1 MRPPAKAWL
10 QAAAALPSALLPL
23 HPKRRTPP
31 HGHGDRHNPGPNAM
45 PIVQRLSETLINQIA
60 AGEVVERPASVAK
73 ELCENAIDAGARAIS
88 VDIAEG
94 GTRRIIVTDDGCGMS
109 PEDARACLER
119 HATSKLR
126 EEAGLKHIGTLGFRG
141 EAIPAIASVSRFS
154 LTTCP
159 NPAAARVRAS
169 WEGGGAALPD
179 SGRGGPG
186 SAPERTVLGTRLLV
200 EGGRLVSADEV
211 GAPPGTRIEVA
222 DLFFNTPA
230 RRKFL
235 KRPSTE
241 ATHLIEA
248 VTRLALARP
257 EIAFRLVSNGREV
270 FSAPAARRDERERM
284 AIALGPEAFQHLVPV
299 ALARGQVRVHGQI
312 TSPEHTLS
320 TSRGIYTFVNGR
332 FVRDRSLIAVI
343 QRAYADVTMPGRNPA
358 AVIFIELPL
367 EEVDINVH
375 PQKLEVRFADA
386 QAVTGCVYRAV
397 QEALRP
403 SPWLATAAGDT
414 PALGEASP
422 AYVEAQRA
430 ADPSLAPEAIWG
442 KALDAAPAAGLSALP
457 RHSYASIPLSFRP
470 RPGVVSLPLSAPAL
484 AAIDGAASPTSASTA
499 SDSARTSGFFR
510 ALRIIGQFAAT
521 YVVCEAPGPALVVI
535 DQHAAH
541 ERVRFHALR
550 EAFRAK
556 KPERQPFLIPAT
568 IELSAAEASAL
579 AESADAL
586 RDVGFEVEPF
596 GGNAIALKAVPAQL
610 VGGDHRQMLSDLA
623 GELLQVGRGRAFDE
637 AMDRALAT
645 MACHSAVRAHQALG
659 PEELRALLDALDEVD
674 FNTRCPH
681 GRPVAARIGIPEL
694 EKEVARR

>member
-1 MRPPAKAWL
+1 MSL
-10 QAAAALPSALLPL
+10 
-23 HPKRRTPP
+23 
-31 HGHGDRHNPGPNAM
+31 
-45 PIVQRLSETLINQIA
+45 VQRLSETLINQIA

-73 ELCENAIDAGARAIS
+73 ELCENAIDAGARAIT
-88 VDIAEG
+88 VDVTEG
-94 GTRRIIVTDDGCGMS
+94 GTRRIVVSDDGCGMS

-126 EEAGLKHIGTLGFRG
+126 EEVGLKHIGTLGFRG

-154 LTTCP
+154 LTTCL

-169 WEGGGAALPD
+169 WEEGGGA
-179 SGRGGPG
+179 SGGGG
-186 SAPERTVLGTRLLV
+186 RAASAASGTRLLV
-200 EGGRLVSADEV
+200 EGGRLVSAEEV

-235 KRPSTE
+235 KRASTE

-270 FSAPAARRDERERM
+270 FSAPAALRDERERM
-284 AIALGPEAFQHLVPV
+284 AIALGPEAFGHLVPV
-299 ALARGQVRVHGQI
+299 ALSRGQVRVRGQI
-312 TSPEHTLS
+312 TSPDHTLS

-332 FVRDRSLIAVI
+332 FVRDRGLIAVI

-358 AVIFIELPL
+358 AVLFIDLPL

-403 SPWLATAAGDT
+403 SPWLT
-414 PALGEASP
+414 PSSDVGTPTIGEASP
-422 AYVEAQRA
+422 AYAGAPGEAA
-430 ADPSLAPEAIWG
+430 PSLAPEAIWG
-442 KALDAAPAAGLSALP
+442 KAPDAARAGAGAASLP

-470 RPGVVSLPLSAPAL
+470 RPGVVSTPLSAPAL
-484 AAIDGAASPTSASTA
+484 AVDDGGMDSPATA
-499 SDSARTSGFFR
+499 TGFFR
-510 ALRIIGQFAAT
+510 SLRIIGQFAAT
-521 YVVCEAPGPALVVI
+521 YLVCEAPGPTLVVI

-556 KPERQPFLIPAT
+556 KPQRQPFLIPAT

-579 AESADAL
+579 AEHSDAL
-586 RDVGFEVEPF
+586 SDVGFELEPF
-596 GGNAIALKAVPAQL
+596 GGNAIALKAVPAQI
-610 VGGDHRQMLSDLA
+610 VGGDHRQLLADLA
-623 GELLQVGRGRAFDE
+623 GELLQVGKGRAFDE
-637 AMDRALAT
+637 AMDHALAT
-645 MACHSAVRAHQALG
+645 MACHSAVRAHQTLA
-659 PEELRALLDALDEVD
+659 PEELRALLDALDAVD

-681 GRPVAARIGIPEL
+681 GRPVAAQIGLPDL

>member
-1 MRPPAKAWL
+1 M
-10 QAAAALPSALLPL
+10 PL
-23 HPKRRTPP
+23 
-31 HGHGDRHNPGPNAM
+31 
-45 PIVQRLSETLINQIA
+45 VQRLSETLINQIA

-73 ELCENAIDAGARAIS
+73 ELCENAIDAGARSIT
-88 VDIAEG
+88 VEIAEG
-94 GTRRIIVTDDGCGMS
+94 GTRRIVVSDDGCGMS
-109 PEDARACLER
+109 PEDAKACLER

-154 LTTCP
+154 LTTCL

-169 WEGGGAALPD
+169 WETNRERQRGDEGLPMRD
-179 SGRGGPG
+179 EDKSRGKAKAGM
-186 SAPERTVLGTRLLV
+186 RVIV
-200 EGGRLVSADEV
+200 EGGRLVKVEEV

-235 KRPSTE
+235 KRASTE

-257 EIAFRLVSNGREV
+257 EIAFRLISNGRLV
-270 FSAPAARRDERERM
+270 FSAPAVRRDVRERM
-284 AIALGPEAFQHLVPV
+284 AIALGAEAAEHLLP
-299 ALARGQVRVHGQI
+299 LDLTRGHVRVHGQI

-320 TSRGIYTFVNGR
+320 TTRGIYTFVNGR
-332 FVRDRSLIAVI
+332 FVRDRGLIAVI

-358 AVIFIELPL
+358 AVIFVELPL

-386 QAVTGCVYRAV
+386 QAVTGTVFRAV

-403 SPWLATAAGDT
+403 SPWLTDQAQEGGGAPGQLGESPASYELASTQAE
-414 PALGEASP
+414 PALS
-422 AYVEAQRA
+422 
-430 ADPSLAPEAIWG
+430 PEAIWG
-442 KALDAAPAAGLSALP
+442 KSLDAKDRSVPLI

-470 RPGVVSLPLSAPAL
+470 RPGVVVAPQEAPQ
-484 AAIDGAASPTSASTA
+484 AAAVDGESQAPS
-499 SDSARTSGFFR
+499 RERGREGSGFFR
-510 ALRIIGQFAAT
+510 SLTVIGQFAAT
-521 YVVCEAPGPALVVI
+521 YVVCEAPGPRLVVI

-556 KPERQPFLIPAT
+556 KPEMQPFLMPLT
-568 IELSAAEASAL
+568 VELSAAEANVL
-579 AESADAL
+579 ADHAETL
-586 RDVGFEVEPF
+586 RDVGFELEPF
-596 GGNAIALKAVPAQL
+596 GGNAIALKAVPSQL
-610 VGGDHRQMLSDLA
+610 VGGDHKKMLADLA
-623 GELLQVGRGRAFDE
+623 GELLQVGKGRAFDE
-637 AMDRALAT
+637 AMDHALAT
-645 MACHSAVRAHQALG
+645 MACHSAVRAHQALSH
-659 PEELRALLDALDEVD
+659 EELRALLDALDGVD

-681 GRPVAARIGIPEL
+681 GRPIAAQIGIPDL

>member
-1 MRPPAKAWL
+1 M
-10 QAAAALPSALLPL
+10 PL
-23 HPKRRTPP
+23 
-31 HGHGDRHNPGPNAM
+31 
-45 PIVQRLSETLINQIA
+45 VQRLSETLINQIA

-73 ELCENAIDAGARAIS
+73 ELCENAIDAGARAIT
-88 VDIAEG
+88 VEIAEG
-94 GTRRIIVTDDGCGMS
+94 GTRRIVVSDDGCGMS
-109 PEDARACLER
+109 PEDAKACLER

-126 EEAGLKHIGTLGFRG
+126 EEAGLKRIGTLGFRG

-154 LTTCP
+154 LTTCL

-169 WEGGGAALPD
+169 WETNRERQRGDEGLPIRAGD
-179 SGRGGPG
+179 KAPGKAKSGMR
-186 SAPERTVLGTRLLV
+186 VIV
-200 EGGRLVSADEV
+200 EGGRLVKVEEV

-235 KRPSTE
+235 KRASTE

-257 EIAFRLVSNGREV
+257 EIAFRLINNGRLV
-270 FSAPAARRDERERM
+270 FSAPAVRRDVRERM
-284 AIALGPEAFQHLVPV
+284 AIALGAEAAEHLLP
-299 ALARGQVRVHGQI
+299 LDLKRGHVRVHGQI
-312 TSPEHTLS
+312 TSPDHTLS
-320 TSRGIYTFVNGR
+320 TTRGVYTFVNGR
-332 FVRDRSLIAVI
+332 FVRDRGLIAVI

-386 QAVTGCVYRAV
+386 QAVTGTVFRAV

-403 SPWLATAAGDT
+403 SPWLAGQAEVKNELGEPSANYALATPTAE
-414 PALGEASP
+414 PALS
-422 AYVEAQRA
+422 
-430 ADPSLAPEAIWG
+430 PEAIWG
-442 KALDAAPAAGLSALP
+442 KSPDAQDRSVPLV

-470 RPGVVSLPLSAPAL
+470 RPGVVIAPQSAPAE
-484 AAIDGAASPTSASTA
+484 ASIARTA
-499 SDSARTSGFFR
+499 NADSAPQRPGEVAKAETGGFFR
-510 ALRIIGQFAAT
+510 SLTVIGQFAAT
-521 YVVCEAPGPALVVI
+521 YVVCEAPGPRLVVI

-550 EAFRAK
+550 EAFRAR
-556 KPERQPFLIPAT
+556 KPVAQPFLIPTT

-579 AESADAL
+579 AEHAESL
-586 RDVGFEVEPF
+586 RDVGFDLEPF
-596 GGNAIALKAVPAQL
+596 GGNAIALKAVPSQL
-610 VGGDHRQMLSDLA
+610 VDGDHRQLLADLA
-623 GELLQVGRGRAFDE
+623 GELLQVGKGRAFDE
-637 AMDRALAT
+637 AMDHALAT
-645 MACHSAVRAHQALG
+645 MACHSAVRAHQALSH
-659 PEELRALLDALDEVD
+659 EELRALLDALDGVD

-681 GRPVAARIGIPEL
+681 GRPIAAQIGIPDL